1 MKAKNRLK
9 QLTLNFASPGAD
21 RVIGEENTL
30 ITHERADFINEVEIE
45 TILAQHKLPA
55 PAKVRELLVKA
66 REMRGLSMDEVA
78 TLSFVESPELLQ
90 ELFAT
95 ARQIKEEIYG
105 TRLVF
110 FAPLYIS
117 NRCANECTY
126 CAFRATNAALKR
138 RTLTQNEIAEET
150 RILIRQGHKRILM
163 VSGEA
168 LPPEG
173 FQYLLDSIATIYS
186 TRVGPGEIRRVNVN
200 LAPQTT
206 ERFRLLKQAEIGT
219 FQLFQETYHRPT
231 YAAVHLKGT
240 KRDYDWRATAFDRA
254 MEAGIDD
261 VGIGILFGLY
271 DWRFEI
277 IAMMQQIRHLEEKF
291 GVGPHT
297 ISFPRMEPA
306 VGSDIASQPPYPVS
320 DEDFMKMIAI
330 MRLAVPYTGMI
341 MSTRETAEVRRATLE
356 LGISQISAGSRTD
369 PGGYKDGEGDPNAG
383 QFQLGDHR
391 TVEEVVSDVV
401 SLGYLPSFCTA
412 CYRLGRTGQDF
423 MDIAK
428 PGEIKYH
435 CHPNALSTFQEYLC
449 DYAGPKAKS
458 IGEKL
463 ISIELQHMD
472 GQQTACALP
481 MLNKVR
487 RGERDVF
494 V

>member
-1 MKAKNRLK
+1 M
-9 QLTLNFASPGAD
+9 
-21 RVIGEENTL
+21 
-30 ITHERADFINEVEIE
+30 ITHERADFICEQEIE
-45 TILAQHKLPA
+45 SILAKSRRPEPSQ
-55 PAKVRELLVKA
+55 VRELLVKA
-66 REMRGLSMDEVA
+66 REMHGLSMEEVA
-78 TLSFVESPELLQ
+78 RLSFVESPELLA
-90 ELFAT
+90 EIFST
-95 ARQIKEEIYG
+95 AKQIKEEIYG
-105 TRLVF
+105 TRLVL

-126 CAFRATNAALKR
+126 CAFRATNADLKR
-138 RTLTQNEIAEET
+138 RTLTQEEIAEET

-173 FQYLLDSIATIYS
+173 FQYILDSIATIYE
-186 TRVGPGEIRRVNVN
+186 TKIGPGEIRRVNVN

-206 ERFRLLKQAEIGT
+206 ERFRQLKAANIGT

-254 MEAGIDD
+254 MTAGIDD
-261 VGIGILFGLY
+261 VGIGVLFGLY

-277 IAMMQQIRHLEEKF
+277 IAMMQHIQHLEQKF

-306 VGSDIASQPPYPVS
+306 VGSEIASQPPHPVS
-320 DEDFMKMIAI
+320 DADFLKMIAI

-341 MSTRETAEVRRATLE
+341 MSTREGADVRRATLE
-356 LGISQISAGSRTD
+356 VGISQISAGSRTD
-369 PGGYKDGEGDPNAG
+369 PGGYKDGEGDPNG
-383 QFQLGDHR
+383 SQFQLGDHR
-391 TVEEVVSDVV
+391 PMEEVISDVV

-423 MDIAK
+423 MDMAK

-435 CHPNALSTFQEYLC
+435 CHPNALSTFQEYLS
-449 DYAGPKAKS
+449 DYASPQAKAA
-458 IGEKL
+458 GEKL

-472 GQQTACALP
+472 GQQTDIALP
-481 MLNKVR
+481 MLNQVR

>member
-1 MKAKNRLK
+1 M
-9 QLTLNFASPGAD
+9 
-21 RVIGEENTL
+21 
-30 ITHERADFINEVEIE
+30 ITHEQADFINEQEIE
-45 TILAQHKLPA
+45 GILESRMSPHPAQ
-55 PAKVRELLVKA
+55 VRELLAKA
-66 REMRGLSMDEVA
+66 REMSGLSMTEVA
-78 TLSFVESPELLQ
+78 RLSFVDSPELLA
-90 ELFAT
+90 EIFST
-95 ARQIKEEIYG
+95 AKQIKEDIYG
-105 TRLVF
+105 SRLVL

-126 CAFRATNAALKR
+126 CAFRATNTTLKR
-138 RTLTQNEIAEET
+138 RTLTQQEIAEEC
-150 RILIRQGHKRILM
+150 RILIRQGHKRVLM
-163 VSGEA
+163 VAGEA
-168 LPPEG
+168 LPPQG
-173 FQYLLDSIATIYS
+173 FDYILDSIATIYD

-200 LAPQTT
+200 LAPQTV

-231 YAAVHLKGT
+231 YAQVHLKGV

-261 VGIGILFGLY
+261 VGMGVLFGLY

-277 IAMMQQIRHLEEKF
+277 MAIMQQIRHLEEKF

-297 ISFPRMEPA
+297 ISFPRIEPA
-306 VGSDIASQPPYPVS
+306 VGSDIASRPPYAVS
-320 DEDFMKMIAI
+320 DADFMKMIAI

-369 PGGYKDGEGDPNAG
+369 PGGYKDGEGDPNGA

-391 TVEEVVSDVV
+391 SVEEVVSDVV
-401 SLGYLPSFCTA
+401 SLGFLPSFCTA

-423 MDIAK
+423 MDMAK

-449 DYAGPKAKS
+449 DYAGVQAKS
-458 IGEKL
+458 AGEKL
-463 ISIELQHMD
+463 ISLELQHMD
-472 GQQTACALP
+472 GQQTACTLP

>member
-1 MKAKNRLK
+1 
-9 QLTLNFASPGAD
+9 
-21 RVIGEENTL
+21 VIREENNL
-30 ITHERADFINEVEIE
+30 ITHEKADFICEREIE
-45 TILAQHKLPA
+45 SILAKSLRPEPSQ
-55 PAKVRELLVKA
+55 VRELLIKA
-66 REMRGLSMDEVA
+66 REMHGLSMEEVA
-78 TLSFVESPELLQ
+78 RLSFVESPELLA
-90 ELFAT
+90 EIFST
-95 ARQIKEEIYG
+95 AKQIKEEIYG
-105 TRLVF
+105 TRLVL

-126 CAFRATNAALKR
+126 CAFRATNATLKR
-138 RTLTQNEIAEET
+138 RTLTQEEIAEET
-150 RILIRQGHKRILM
+150 RILIRQGHKRVLI

-173 FQYLLDSIATIYS
+173 FQYILDSIATVYETKI
-186 TRVGPGEIRRVNVN
+186 GPGEIRRVNVN

-206 ERFRLLKQAEIGT
+206 ERFRQLKAANIGT

-240 KRDYDWRATAFDRA
+240 KRDYDWRTTAFDRA
-254 MEAGIDD
+254 MTAGIDD
-261 VGIGILFGLY
+261 VGIGVLFGLY

-277 IAMMQQIRHLEEKF
+277 IAMMQHIQHLEQKF

-306 VGSDIASQPPYPVS
+306 VGSEIASRPPHAVS
-320 DEDFMKMIAI
+320 DADFLKMIAI

-341 MSTRETAEVRRATLE
+341 MSTREGADVRRATLE

-369 PGGYKDGEGDPNAG
+369 PGGYKDGEGDPNG
-383 QFQLGDHR
+383 SQFQLGDHR
-391 TVEEVVSDVV
+391 TIEEVVSDVV
-401 SLGYLPSFCTA
+401 SLGFLPSFCTA

-423 MDIAK
+423 MDMAK

-449 DYAGPKAKS
+449 DYASPQAKAA
-458 IGEKL
+458 GEKF
-463 ISIELQHMD
+463 ISLELQQMD

>member
-1 MKAKNRLK
+1 M
-9 QLTLNFASPGAD
+9 
-21 RVIGEENTL
+21 
-30 ITHERADFINEVEIE
+30 ITHERADFINEQEIE
-45 TILAQHKLPA
+45 SILARRARPA
-55 PAKVRELLVKA
+55 PSRVRELLAKA
-66 REMRGLSMDEVA
+66 REMQGLSMDEVA
-78 TLSFVESPELLQ
+78 CLSLVDSPELLHQ
-90 ELFAT
+90 LFTT
-95 ARQIKEEIYG
+95 AKQLKEEIYG
-105 TRLVF
+105 SRLVL
-110 FAPLYIS
+110 FAPLYVS

-126 CAFRATNAALKR
+126 CAFRATNTTLKR
-138 RTLTQNEIAEET
+138 RTLTQEEIAEET
-150 RILIRQGHKRILM
+150 RILIRQGHKRVLL

-173 FQYLLDSIATIYS
+173 FQYILDSIATLYS
-186 TRVGPGEIRRVNVN
+186 TKVGPGEIRRVNVN

-206 ERFRLLKQAEIGT
+206 ERFKLLKQAEIGT

-231 YAAVHLKGT
+231 YAQVHLKGI

-261 VGIGILFGLY
+261 VGMGALFGLY

-277 IAMMQQIRHLEEKF
+277 LAMMQHFRHLEETF

-297 ISFPRMEPA
+297 ISFPRIEPA
-306 VGSDIASQPPYPVS
+306 VGSDLASQPPHAVS
-320 DEDFMKMIAI
+320 DDDFMKMIAI

-341 MSTRETAEVRRATLE
+341 MSTRETAAVRRKTLG

-369 PGGYKDGEGDPNAG
+369 PGGYKDGEGDPNG
-383 QFQLGDHR
+383 SQFQLGDHR
-391 TVEEVVSDVV
+391 SVEEVVSDVV

-423 MDIAK
+423 MDLAK

-449 DYAGPKAKS
+449 DYAGTQAKS
-458 IGEKL
+458 AGEKL
-463 ISIELQHMD
+463 ISIELRQMD
-472 GQQTACALP
+472 GQQTACTLP

>member
-1 MKAKNRLK
+1 M
-9 QLTLNFASPGAD
+9 
-21 RVIGEENTL
+21 
-30 ITHERADFINEVEIE
+30 ITQECADFIVQQEIE
-45 TILAQHKLPA
+45 DILAHRASPA
-55 PAKVRELLVKA
+55 PARVRELLVKA
-66 REMRGLSMDEVA
+66 REQQGLTMEEVA
-78 TLSFVESPELLQ
+78 CLSYVESPELLS
-90 ELFAT
+90 EIFST
-95 ARQIKEEIYG
+95 AKQIKEEIYG
-105 TRLVF
+105 TRLVL

-117 NRCANECTY
+117 NRCSNECTY
-126 CAFRATNAALKR
+126 CAFRATNTEIKR
-138 RTLTQNEIAEET
+138 RTLTQEEIAEET
-150 RILIRQGHKRILM
+150 RILIRQGHKRVLM
-163 VSGEA
+163 VAGEA
-168 LPPEG
+168 LPPQG

-186 TRVGPGEIRRVNVN
+186 TRVGPGEIRRINVN

-206 ERFRLLKQAEIGT
+206 ERFKQLKQAEIGT

-231 YAAVHLKGT
+231 YAQVHLKGT
-240 KRDYDWRATAFDRA
+240 KSNYDWRATALDRA
-254 MEAGIDD
+254 MEGGIDD
-261 VGIGILFGLY
+261 VGMGALFGLY

-277 IAMMQQIRHLEEKF
+277 IAMMQHIRHLEEKF

-297 ISFPRMEPA
+297 ISFPRIEPA
-306 VGSDIASQPPYPVS
+306 VGSEIASKPPYAVS
-320 DEDFMKMIAI
+320 DADFMKMIAI

-369 PGGYKDGEGDPNAG
+369 PGGYKDGEGDPNG
-383 QFQLGDHR
+383 SQFQLGDHR

-401 SLGYLPSFCTA
+401 SLGFLPSFCTA

-423 MDIAK
+423 MDLAK

-449 DYAGPKAKS
+449 DYASPQARS
-458 IGEKL
+458 AGEKL
-463 ISIELQHMD
+463 ISIELQQMD

>member
-1 MKAKNRLK
+1 M
-9 QLTLNFASPGAD
+9 
-21 RVIGEENTL
+21 
-30 ITHERADFINEVEIE
+30 ITQECADFIVPQEIE
-45 TILAQHKLPA
+45 DILAHRASPA
-55 PAKVRELLVKA
+55 PARVRELLVKA
-66 REMRGLSMDEVA
+66 REQQGLTMEEVA
-78 TLSFVESPELLQ
+78 CLSYVENPDLLN
-90 ELFAT
+90 EIFST
-95 ARQIKEEIYG
+95 AKKIKEEIYG
-105 TRLVF
+105 TRLVL

-117 NRCANECTY
+117 NRCSNECTY
-126 CAFRATNAALKR
+126 CAFRATNTEIKR
-138 RTLTQNEIAEET
+138 RTLTQEEIAEET
-150 RILIRQGHKRILM
+150 RILIRQGHKRVLM
-163 VSGEA
+163 VAGEA
-168 LPPEG
+168 LPPQG
-173 FQYLLDSIATIYS
+173 FDYLLDSIATIYS
-186 TRVGPGEIRRVNVN
+186 TRVGPGEIRRINVN

-206 ERFRLLKQAEIGT
+206 ERFKQLKHAEIGT

-231 YAAVHLKGT
+231 YAQVHLKGT
-240 KRDYDWRATAFDRA
+240 KSNYDWRATAFDRA

-261 VGIGILFGLY
+261 VGMGVLFGLY

-277 IAMMQQIRHLEEKF
+277 IAMMQHIRHLEEKF

-297 ISFPRMEPA
+297 ISFPRIEPA
-306 VGSDIASQPPYPVS
+306 VGSEIASKPPHVVS
-320 DEDFMKMIAI
+320 DADFMKMIAI

-369 PGGYKDGEGDPNAG
+369 PGGYKDGEGDPNG
-383 QFQLGDHR
+383 SQFQLGDHR

-401 SLGYLPSFCTA
+401 SLGFLPSFCTA

-423 MDIAK
+423 MDLAK

-449 DYAGPKAKS
+449 DYASPRAKS
-458 IGEKL
+458 AGEKL
-463 ISIELQHMD
+463 ISIELQQMD

>member
-1 MKAKNRLK
+1 M
-9 QLTLNFASPGAD
+9 
-21 RVIGEENTL
+21 
-30 ITHERADFINEVEIE
+30 ITHEQAEFINEQAIE
-45 TILAQHKLPA
+45 GILARSLRPGA
-55 PAKVRELLVKA
+55 TRVRELLAKA
-66 REMRGLSMDEVA
+66 REMRGLSTDEVA
-78 TLSFVESPELLQ
+78 CLSYVENPELLA
-90 ELFAT
+90 EIFST
-95 ARQIKEEIYG
+95 AKQIKEDIYG
-105 TRLVF
+105 SRLVF

-117 NRCANECTY
+117 NRCMNECTY
-126 CAFRATNAALKR
+126 CAFRATNATLKR
-138 RTLTQNEIAEET
+138 RTLTQQEIAEET
-150 RILIRQGHKRILM
+150 RIIIRQGHKRVLM
-163 VSGEA
+163 VAGEA
-168 LPPEG
+168 LPPQG
-173 FQYLLDSIATIYS
+173 FQYILDSIATIYD
-186 TRVGPGEIRRVNVN
+186 TRIGPGEIRRVNVN

-206 ERFRLLKQAEIGT
+206 ERFRQLKDAEIGT

-231 YAAVHLKGT
+231 YAAVHLKGA

-261 VGIGILFGLY
+261 VGMGVLFGLY

-277 IAMMQQIRHLEEKF
+277 IAMMQHIRHLEESF

-306 VGSDIASQPPYPVS
+306 VGSDIASQPPHPVS
-320 DEDFMKMIAI
+320 DADFLKMIAI

-341 MSTRETAEVRRATLE
+341 MSTREGADVRRATFE
-356 LGISQISAGSRTD
+356 VGISQISAGSRTD
-369 PGGYKDGEGDPNAG
+369 PGGYKDGEGDPNG
-383 QFQLGDHR
+383 SQFQLGDHR
-391 TVEEVVSDVV
+391 SVEEVVSDVV

-449 DYAGPKAKS
+449 DYAGPQAKS
-458 IGEKL
+458 AGEKL
-463 ISIELQHMD
+463 ISIELQQMD

-487 RGERDVF
+487 SGQRDIF

>member
-1 MKAKNRLK
+1 M
-9 QLTLNFASPGAD
+9 
-21 RVIGEENTL
+21 
-30 ITHERADFINEVEIE
+30 ITHERADFINEQEIE
-45 TILAQHKLPA
+45 GILAHRQCPKPA
-55 PAKVRELLVKA
+55 QVRELLAKA
-66 REMRGLSMDEVA
+66 REMHGLSMDEVA
-78 TLSFVESPELLQ
+78 RLSFVESPELL
-90 ELFAT
+90 EEIFST
-95 ARQIKEEIYG
+95 AKQIKEEIYG
-105 TRLVF
+105 TRLVL
-110 FAPLYIS
+110 FAPLYVS

-126 CAFRATNAALKR
+126 CAFRATNTTLRR
-138 RTLTQNEIAEET
+138 RTLSQEEIAEET
-150 RILIRQGHKRILM
+150 RILIRQGHKRVLV

-168 LPPEG
+168 LPPQG
-173 FQYLLDSIATIYS
+173 FQYILDSIATVYD

-206 ERFRLLKQAEIGT
+206 ERFRQLKEANIGT

-231 YAAVHLKGT
+231 YAEVHLKGM
-240 KRDYDWRATAFDRA
+240 KRDYDWRATVFDRA

-261 VGIGILFGLY
+261 VGMGVLFGLY

-277 IAMMQQIRHLEEKF
+277 LAMMQHFRHLEEKF

-306 VGSDIASQPPYPVS
+306 VGSDIASQPPHAVS
-320 DEDFMKMIAI
+320 DADFMKMIAI

-341 MSTRETAEVRRATLE
+341 MSTRETAEVRRTTLA
-356 LGISQISAGSRTD
+356 LGVSQISAGSRTD
-369 PGGYKDGEGDPNAG
+369 PGGYKDGLGDPNG
-383 QFQLGDHR
+383 SQFQLGDHR

-412 CYRLGRTGQDF
+412 CYRMGRTGQDF
-423 MDIAK
+423 MDLAK

-435 CHPNALSTFQEYLC
+435 CHPNALSTFQEYLS
-449 DYAGPKAKS
+449 DYASPKARS
-458 IGEKL
+458 AGEKL

>member
-1 MKAKNRLK
+1 
-9 QLTLNFASPGAD
+9 
-21 RVIGEENTL
+21 L
-30 ITHERADFINEVEIE
+30 ITHERAEFINEPEIE
-45 TILAQHKLPA
+45 GMLAQGLRPERSQ
-55 PAKVRELLVKA
+55 VRELLAKA
-66 REMRGLSMDEVA
+66 REMQGLSMHEVA
-78 TLSFVESPELLQ
+78 RLSFVDSPELLA
-90 ELFAT
+90 ELFST
-95 ARQIKEEIYG
+95 AKQVKEEIYG
-105 TRLVF
+105 SRLVL
-110 FAPLYIS
+110 FAPLYVS

-138 RTLTQNEIAEET
+138 RTLTQEEIAEET
-150 RILIRQGHKRILM
+150 RILIRQGHKRVL
-163 VSGEA
+163 VVAGEA
-168 LPPEG
+168 LPPQG
-173 FQYLLDSIATIYS
+173 FQYILDSIATIYD
-186 TRVGPGEIRRVNVN
+186 TRVGPGEIRRINVN
-200 LAPQTT
+200 LAPQTV
-206 ERFRLLKQAEIGT
+206 ERFRQLKEANIGT

-231 YAAVHLKGT
+231 YASVHLKGT
-240 KRDYDWRATAFDRA
+240 KRDYDWRATVFDRA

-261 VGIGILFGLY
+261 VGIGVLFGLY
-271 DWRFEI
+271 DWRFEVL
-277 IAMMQQIRHLEEKF
+277 AMMQHIHHLEQKF

-306 VGSDIASQPPYPVS
+306 VGSDIAARPPHAVS
-320 DEDFMKMIAI
+320 DADFLKMIAI

-341 MSTRETAEVRRATLE
+341 MSTRETAEVRRETFKV
-356 LGISQISAGSRTD
+356 GISQISAGSRTD
-369 PGGYKDGEGDPNAG
+369 PGGYKDGEGDPNG
-383 QFQLGDHR
+383 SQFQLGDHR
-391 TVEEVVSDVV
+391 SVEEVVSDVV

-423 MDIAK
+423 MDLAK

-449 DYAGPKAKS
+449 DYAGTRAKS
-458 IGEKL
+458 AGEKL